1 VASNELCCDHSLK
14 LVSRCDANQGIDRRM
29 ALPPDFVRVRIFK
42 ELERSN
48 RLIGEDVV
56 PAVGH

>member
-1 VASNELCCDHSLK
+1 
-14 LVSRCDANQGIDRRM
+14 M